1 MILGKSRITGKGQVQ
16 LPAKIRKTMGAKIG
30 DELLFKQG
38 NEGEIVVQLVR
49 KESLSELAG
58 VLPVKKEFRGVE
70 AEERETREKVAEK
83 VGKYDG
89 KRK

>member
-1 MILGKSRITGKGQVQ
+1 
-16 LPAKIRKTMGAKIG
+16 
-30 DELLFKQG
+30 
-38 NEGEIVVQLVR
+38 VVHLIQ

-70 AEERETREKVAEK
+70 AEERATRKKVAEK
-83 VGKYDG
+83 AGKYDG